1 MQFRREVFNVTNDAN
16 FALPTS
22 TRRTNYMNKSFPT
35 KLTFLFLFAAGCVC
49 ARGASAPAL
58 GSVTEL
64 KEPCPG
70 GAGPGAGAVCRQLQV
85 ACPGLNPIAVQIRM
99 TEPAAGVP
107 LRGTVVLGSGAGGS
121 GFYAGGG
128 ERVQFLASLNAMGF
142 RVVDRAWT
150 GTGKNG
156 WTTSEAGL
164 RKESCRYATLLT
176 WVHDHVH
183 KGGKFVAT
191 GNSGGSAEIGYA
203 LTSWGRAAILDLA
216 IPTSGPPTAHL
227 DYACVK
233 QATPQWA
240 SLCASIVPANTMQC
254 PKQNCILGAAQL
266 APGGVCTQTGSQPT
280 PEQLL
285 DDSVVNPDA
294 VLDYP
299 KTLVHFI
306 YGKKD
311 CGEPVPIGLTYAT
324 KVTSRKV
331 IEFVPNTPHEVA
343 STPEGR
349 AAILK
354 AIDDGTK

>member
-1 MQFRREVFNVTNDAN
+1 MSSFGRVRLMVLLFSGSWYAFSQAPSG
-16 FALPTS
+16 PT
-22 TRRTNYMNKSFPT
+22 
-35 KLTFLFLFAAGCVC
+35 
-49 ARGASAPAL
+49 L
-58 GSVTEL
+58 GSVAEL
-64 KEPCPG
+64 REPCQ
-70 GAGPGAGAVCRQLQV
+70 AGPGPIAGTACRQLQV
-85 ACPGLNPIAVQIRM
+85 TCPGLKPIAVQIRI
-99 TEPAAGVP
+99 TEPAAGIP
-107 LRGTVVLGSGAGGS
+107 FRGTVVLGSGAGGS
-121 GFYAGGG
+121 GFYVPGGD
-128 ERVQFLASLNAMGF
+128 RQAFLTSLTALGF

-150 GTGKNG
+150 GTGTRG

-164 RKESCRYATLLT
+164 KKEACRYATLLT
-176 WVHDHVH
+176 WIHDHIH
-183 KGGKFVAT
+183 TGGKFVAT

-216 IPTSGPPTAHL
+216 IPTSGPPTARL

-233 QATPQWA
+233 QATLQWA

-254 PKQNCILGAAQL
+254 SKQACILGPGAL
-266 APGGVCTQTGSQPT
+266 GPGGVCTQASLQPT

-294 VLDYP
+294 VLNYP

-306 YGKKD
+306 YGRRD

-324 KVTSRKV
+324 KVTSQKV
-331 IEFVPNTPHEVA
+331 IEFVPNTPHELA